1 MVSASS
7 LSTCGWIPSWP
18 VWLSIARP
26 DPLSPRTHLPAA
38 VFPPDPGK
46 STSKDWGKEGVQ
58 YLSIYTVLFS
68 QVSCFIQQGV
78 HIFFSCPFVTFSCS
92 SQGSEMAFPSLSAGS
107 STWECCG
114 AALFLQCYM
123 AAVLV
128 VIMTCGSAP
137 TSTVGWQQH
146 LLSSL
151 ITYMIPQSVCS
162 IKKSSPSVF
171 LSLSL

>member
-1 MVSASS
+1 MISASS

-26 DPLSPRTHLPAA
+26 DPLSLRTHLPAA
-38 VFPPDPGK
+38 VFPPGPGK

-92 SQGSEMAFPSLSAGS
+92 SQGSEMAFPSLSA
-107 STWECCG
+107 
-114 AALFLQCYM
+114 
-123 AAVLV
+123 VLR
-128 VIMTCGSAP
+128 C
-137 TSTVGWQQH
+137 
-146 LLSSL
+146 
-151 ITYMIPQSVCS
+151 CS
-162 IKKSSPSVF
+162 IPTVLHGCSVGRYNDLWFSSNKHCRMATAPSLFSNYIYDSPECELNKKNLHLPYFYLCRYS
-171 LSLSL
+171 